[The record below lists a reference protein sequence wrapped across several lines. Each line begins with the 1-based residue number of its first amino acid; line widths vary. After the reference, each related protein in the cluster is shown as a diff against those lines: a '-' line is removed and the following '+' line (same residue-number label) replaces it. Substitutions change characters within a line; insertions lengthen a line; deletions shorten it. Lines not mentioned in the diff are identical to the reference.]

1 MPTLLP
7 SYAALGISITLGVT
21 GQVLLKLGA
30 ERARD
35 VMAQFLS
42 PFTVI
47 GLGVYGLAAIFYIVA
62 IKRIPVT
69 LAFPSVSLSYVAV
82 ALIAHYFW
90 GEPLGLPQLAG
101 IALIAGGIF
110 FLHQT

>member
-1 MPTLLP
+1 MPALLP
-7 SYAALGISITLGVT
+7 FYVALVVSILLGVS

-30 ERARD
+30 ERSGD

-42 PFTVI
+42 PFTIVGI
-47 GLGVYGLAAIFYIVA
+47 GVYGLAAVFYILA
-62 IKRIPVT
+62 IKKIPIS
-69 LAFPSVSLSYVAV
+69 LAFPSVSLSYVVV

-90 GEPLGLPQLAG
+90 GEPLGAPQLTG

-110 FLHQT
+110 FLHQV